1 MVQVE
6 EIELLIAEFANKI
19 FSSSFPGKIMLNICL
34 LMFSRLFRKFISK
47 NFTKT
52 GVNYIYLKE

>member
-19 FSSSFPGKIMLNICL
+19 FSSSFPWKIMLNICL

-52 GVNYIYLKE
+52 GVN

>member
-6 EIELLIAEFANKI
+6 EIEILIAESANKV
-19 FSSSFPGKIMLNICL
+19 FSSSFPGKIMLICL
-34 LMFSRLFRKFISK
+34 LMFSRLFRKFIST

-52 GVNYIYLKE
+52 GVN

>member
-19 FSSSFPGKIMLNICL
+19 FSSSFPGKIMLICL

-47 NFTKT
+47 NFKK
-52 GVNYIYLKE
+52 NWRKLDLF

>member
-19 FSSSFPGKIMLNICL
+19 FSSSFPGKIMLICL

-52 GVNYIYLKE
+52 GVN